1 MYTQTAFWGGGGG
14 FQIRPFREYE
24 KYSLQNKTA
33 DGIFW
38 GEGGNS
44 RHALTE
50 NMRKTLYKIRR
61 QYFELTLFGQSLVCT
76 FSFCDIRGCPHI
88 MSANFRGFQTP
99 PPPLVIN
106 RQQLP
111 DPPPPPRQQSSAFAW
126 PPLTPSSAFVILW
139 PTPPLLIY
147 SRKNTIWYDIERA
160 LW

>member
-1 MYTQTAFWGGGGG
+1 MYTQTAFGGGRG

-33 DGIFW
+33 DGIFL

-44 RHALTE
+44 RHAFTE

-88 MSANFRGFQTP
+88 MSANFGGFHTL
-99 PPPLVIN
+99 PPPLVNN

-111 DPPPPPRQQSSAFAW
+111 DPPCPLRQQSSAFAW
-126 PPLTPSSAFVILW
+126 PPL
-139 PTPPLLIY
+139 PPLVSLRHHLADPP
-147 SRKNTIWYDIERA
+147 STNAFKENTLFDMKW
-160 LW
+160 